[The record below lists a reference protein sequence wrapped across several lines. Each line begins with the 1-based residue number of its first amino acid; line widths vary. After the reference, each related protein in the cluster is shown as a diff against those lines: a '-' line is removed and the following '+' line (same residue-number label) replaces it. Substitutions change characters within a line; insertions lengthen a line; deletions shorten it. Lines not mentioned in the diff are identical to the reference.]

1 MNTEYEL
8 FDVAMRRWLESL
20 KTTVVATTFA
30 ATKATTIKTA
40 VIAEKKTIAL
50 KILLSSLLII
60 AMIVVAVAVYIML
73 IVRRVIRSPP
83 SWTLRCLPRRLRNL
97 RNLRNRPASNQ
108 SVGFL
113 QNIGG
118 NLSDDESYVLYT
130 QRTNSVNAEQYQD
143 L

>member
-50 KILLSSLLII
+50 KILLSSLFII

-73 IVRRVIRSPP
+73 IVRRVIRSPQ
-83 SWTLRCLPRRLRNL
+83 SWTLRCLPRSL
-97 RNLRNRPASNQ
+97 RNLRNRSASNQ
-108 SVGFL
+108 SVGFM

>member
-50 KILLSSLLII
+50 KILLSSLFII

-97 RNLRNRPASNQ
+97 RNRSASNQ
-108 SVGFL
+108 SVGFM

>member
-8 FDVAMRRWLESL
+8 FDVVIRRWLESL
-20 KTTVVATTFA
+20 KKTVVATTFA
-30 ATKATTIKTA
+30 AIKATTIKTT

-50 KILLSSLLII
+50 KILLSSLFII
-60 AMIVVAVAVYIML
+60 AMIVAAVAVYIML

-83 SWTLRCLPRRLRNL
+83 SWALRCLPRRLRN
-97 RNLRNRPASNQ
+97 RSASNQ
-108 SVGFL
+108 SVSFL

-118 NLSDDESYVLYT
+118 TLSDNESYVLYT

>member
-83 SWTLRCLPRRLRNL
+83 SWTLRCLPRSL
-97 RNLRNRPASNQ
+97 RNLRNRSASNQ
-108 SVGFL
+108 SVGFM

-130 QRTNSVNAEQYQD
+130 QRTNSVNAEQYQE

>member
-50 KILLSSLLII
+50 KILLSSFFLIVI
-60 AMIVVAVAVYIML
+60 IVAAVAVYIML
-73 IVRRVIRSPP
+73 IVRKVIRSSP
-83 SWTLRCLPRRLRNL
+83 SWSLRFLSKRLRN
-97 RNLRNRPASNQ
+97 RSSSTTRANFA
-108 SVGFL
+108 
-113 QNIGG
+113 
-118 NLSDDESYVLYT
+118 
-130 QRTNSVNAEQYQD
+130 NSRSK
-143 L
+143 LK